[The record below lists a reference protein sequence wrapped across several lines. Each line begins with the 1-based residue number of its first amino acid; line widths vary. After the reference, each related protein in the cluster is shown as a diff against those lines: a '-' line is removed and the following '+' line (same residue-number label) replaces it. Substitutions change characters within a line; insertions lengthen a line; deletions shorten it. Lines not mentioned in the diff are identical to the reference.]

1 MDEGERSFS
10 EAGQNGRDLRGEFD
24 EKWAISWRKFRPSQK
39 SGQISLNFVGA
50 HVVMVRKASSFL
62 QRRGVP
68 EVSVNVGDGADGRG
82 ELRPRKASELV
93 EVAGVA
99 NFFQQKEAIGSLVSR
114 DTCKETW
121 GTFSLKRSE
130 QSVGSEFPFEHVELF
145 SPFPAL
151 RNFCADFEDVLL
163 GVALATGM
171 KGLAEKANVT
181 GGAEK
186 EAGCLQ
192 GAFLGI

>member
-1 MDEGERSFS
+1 MGNISF
-10 EAGQNGRDLRGEFD
+10 
-24 EKWAISWRKFRPSQK
+24 
-39 SGQISLNFVGA
+39 
-50 HVVMVRKASSFL
+50 
-62 QRRGVP
+62 
-68 EVSVNVGDGADGRG
+68 
-82 ELRPRKASELV
+82 
-93 EVAGVA
+93 
-99 NFFQQKEAIGSLVSR
+99 
-114 DTCKETW
+114 
-121 GTFSLKRSE
+121 KRSE
-130 QSVGSEFPFEHVELF
+130 HSVGSEFPFEHMELF

-186 EAGCLQ
+186 EAAGFQ

>member
-1 MDEGERSFS
+1 M
-10 EAGQNGRDLRGEFD
+10 A
-24 EKWAISWRKFRPSQK
+24 RKTFR
-39 SGQISLNFVGA
+39 
-50 HVVMVRKASSFL
+50 FL

-99 NFFQQKEAIGSLVSR
+99 NFFQQKEAIGSLVGR

-121 GTFSLKRSE
+121 GIFSFKRSE
-130 QSVGSEFPFEHVELF
+130 QSVGSEFSIENVELF
-145 SPFPAL
+145 SPFPSL
-151 RNFCADFEDVLL
+151 RNFCADLEDVLF
-163 GVALATGM
+163 GVAQASGT
-171 KGLAEKANVT
+171 KGLAEKAGCP
-181 GGAEK
+181 GGAKK
-186 EAGCLQ
+186 EASGFQ